1 MWKSLFIPEDILKA
15 IEELDFKEPT
25 PIQWQVI
32 PLALRN
38 RADILGSAPT
48 GSGKTL
54 AFGVPVLVRVRE
66 AKLRFATKIQSSL
79 ALGSQETQ
87 TSPKLSKKAKKRV
100 RSASLSGL
108 HANSSRGEMKRR
120 KVMEELALIEE
131 LDPDTMDVVKVHDL
145 SKKSAVM
152 HSEESFNGAVPS
164 DGGVLG
170 LVILPTR
177 ELALQVTTHL
187 RALAKHMTP
196 PGVTI
201 EAIVG
206 GISVQKQE
214 RILRQRRPD
223 ILVATPGR
231 LWEFIQQ
238 ENETLVSMPQTLS
251 AVVFDEA
258 DRLVES
264 QHFVEL
270 RSILQ
275 FLKNKPADLKRQ
287 TFVFSATLTFV
298 HSNAL
303 MPGTH
308 SNKHIKKFATG
319 KKMDVHAKL
328 GFLRDMLGL
337 AARAKVVDLSSSAPP
352 ELIGK
357 IGASDNAPEAPKNT
371 VCLPSGLSEYRLSC
385 PNQVDKDVLL
395 VWLLLAARV
404 VNSGRALI
412 FLNSKSGARRLAGVL
427 RQCGEISPHLCV
439 LHADMLQKQRLR
451 SLERFQASNAA
462 VIVAT
467 DVAARGLDFASCEV
481 AWVVH
486 FDVPRTT
493 EIYIHRCG
501 RTARANRSGRSVVM
515 LAPGDVLRWRKLAR
529 NLHHLSEDGDALHLP
544 ELKPTATTEEVAE
557 FRSIVRLMREMD
569 EIEHGASKKAADREW
584 FLRTARE
591 ADIDLDSDL
600 GLSSDDDNDG
610 GNRKRV
616 KKTAKKT
623 VVSLRRELNAM
634 LASWRQRLERNTKH
648 PQKALFGRR
657 LCVFTPND
665 LLELK

>member
-1 MWKSLFIPEDILKA
+1 MWKSLFIPEDIIRA
-15 IEELDFKEPT
+15 IGDLGFEEPT
-25 PIQWQVI
+25 PIQRQVI
-32 PLALRN
+32 PLAIRDH
-38 RADILGSAPT
+38 ADILGSAPT

-54 AFGVPVLVRVRE
+54 AFGVPILVRVRE
-66 AKLRFATKIQSSL
+66 AKLKL
-79 ALGSQETQ
+79 AVKHNLAHNSYETQ
-87 TSPKLSKKAKKRV
+87 ISSGALKKAKKRR
-100 RSASLSGL
+100 RSNAFSELQADSFR
-108 HANSSRGEMKRR
+108 AKRR
-120 KVMEELALIEE
+120 HQKAIEELAFIEE

-145 SKKSAVM
+145 SKRPISGPSESLSGVGHLSSA
-152 HSEESFNGAVPS
+152 
-164 DGGVLG
+164 VLG

-177 ELALQVTTHL
+177 ELALQVSTNL
-187 RALAKHMTP
+187 RALAKYIGP
-196 PGVTI
+196 PGITI

-214 RILRQRRPD
+214 RILRQRHPD
-223 ILVATPGR
+223 IVVATPGR

-238 ENETLVSMPQTLS
+238 ENELLASMPQTLS

-287 TFVFSATLTFV
+287 IFVFSATLAFV
-298 HSNAL
+298 HTNAL

-308 SNKHIKKFATG
+308 SNRFIKKFATG
-319 KKMDVHAKL
+319 KKMDSHAKL

-337 AARAKVVDLSSSAPP
+337 SARAKVVDLSSSTPP
-352 ELIGK
+352 KLIDDV
-357 IGASDNAPEAPKNT
+357 GASDNSSKASNSAI
-371 VCLPSGLSEYRLSC
+371 CLPSGLVEYRLSC
-385 PNQVDKDVLL
+385 PNQADKDVLL
-395 VWLLLAARV
+395 VWLILDARLS
-404 VNSGRALI
+404 NSGRALI

-451 SLERFQASNAA
+451 SLERFQANDAA

-486 FDVPRTT
+486 FDMPRTA
-493 EIYIHRCG
+493 EVYIHRCG

-529 NLHHLSEDGDALHLP
+529 NLHGLTKEGDALQLP
-544 ELKPTATTEEVAE
+544 ELKPSATSEDVTE

-569 EIEHGASKKAADREW
+569 EIEHGASKKAAEREW

-591 ADIDLDSDL
+591 ADIELDSDL
-600 GLSSDDDNDG
+600 GLSSDDENG
-610 GNRKRV
+610 GGSCKRV
-616 KKTAKKT
+616 RKTATKT
-623 VVSLRRELNAM
+623 LGPLRSELNAM
-634 LASWRQRLERNTKH
+634 LASWRQRREQSTKY
-648 PQKALFGRR
+648 PQKPRYGKGIV
-657 LCVFTPND
+657 VFTPD
-665 LLELK
+665 DSLKSG